1 MNRDELLLRG
11 ADDFV
16 RLDTAC
22 AELLQEFAA
31 WLRDEQGRAP
41 LEAGTLAHQADRYLR
56 DFVVDCKETGP
67 ADEDPTLVRQYLANW
82 YIVHTL
88 YPTHEE
94 IDRIR
99 EALVLLYRF
108 LMDRGVV
115 GEATCRAAEAAL
127 AEAAYFHD
135 RLETF
140 WALTPE
146 GIDPWRAQDDYRRG
160 LRPAGRLGGY
170 RRLGGS

>member
-16 RLDTAC
+16 RLDSLC
-22 AELLQEFAA
+22 SDLLQEFAA
-31 WLRDEQGRAP
+31 WLRDHQGRTP
-41 LEAGTLAHQADRYLR
+41 LEAGGLAHQADRYLR

-88 YPTHEE
+88 YPTHDE

-115 GEATCRAAEAAL
+115 GEAACRAAEAAL
-127 AEAAYFHD
+127 ADAGYFHA
-135 RLETF
+135 RLEAF
-140 WALTPE
+140 WNLTPE
-146 GIDPWRAQDDYRRG
+146 EIDPWRAQDDYRR
-160 LRPAGRLGGY
+160 
-170 RRLGGS
+170 RRQG